1 VDGHGGGQSGVTYL
15 LHELAERAAR
25 IRRLQHE
32 LYRTRLSRDLWRN
45 RALKEKARR

>member
-1 VDGHGGGQSGVTYL
+1 VDGHGGGQQGVSFL

-25 IRRLQHE
+25 IRRLQNE

-45 RALKEKARR
+45 RALKAKRR